1 MKQRNIP
8 DNPGEDTK
16 DYVSVASVREDAEEI
31 YRDVVDGFEAKRERE
46 DAIKRYWSIYNCEL
60 TEEQAYTGNSKIYVP
75 VVRDAVEARTIR
87 FSNALFPSNGRY
99 AECISLSLIH
109 I

>member
-31 YRDVVDGFEAKRERE
+31 
-46 DAIKRYWSIYNCEL
+46 
-60 TEEQAYTGNSKIYVP
+60 
-75 VVRDAVEARTIR
+75 
-87 FSNALFPSNGRY
+87 
-99 AECISLSLIH
+99 
-109 I
+109 